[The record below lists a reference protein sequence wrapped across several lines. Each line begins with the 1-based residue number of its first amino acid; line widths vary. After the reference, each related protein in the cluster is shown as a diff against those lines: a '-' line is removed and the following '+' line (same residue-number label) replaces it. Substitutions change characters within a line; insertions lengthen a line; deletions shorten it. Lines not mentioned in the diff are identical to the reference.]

1 LFEKGP
7 NWDYNKYR
15 SHMFEKP
22 AEDEQLPELHFF
34 DGKATASD
42 ALDSVVMTSFP
53 RSGNSML
60 RATLE
65 RIMGIVTGSD
75 ADLKAKLHGA
85 LMDEG
90 LVGEGLC
97 SKKVWVIKTHWPE
110 RSGKHNFDSERAL
123 LLVRSPLDCITSLFH
138 MTLSGSHDLSVSE
151 PDFKTFS
158 KNFEAMVK
166 QDMTVWKDFHEFW
179 LKAKVPTHF
188 VRYEDLC

>member
-1 LFEKGP
+1 
-7 NWDYNKYR
+7 
-15 SHMFEKP
+15 MFEKP